1 MEKQTWSLEVRPEQ
15 FSLDLAEGHQIVKN
29 LTQILSER
37 EALIAQYD
45 ALLKADIE
53 NPSTAKQAAFIRKR
67 IKENRTK
74 GIEAWHKREKELF
87 LRGGQFVDAVK
98 RKEVE
103 VNLLMEEKLAE
114 IEKYAEIKER
124 NRIVGIGQGR
134 LMDLTIYSSDYAAA
148 NDDTAYELGLMSEAE
163 FDALFEK
170 TRVAFEQAEAER
182 KRSELHEARR
192 NELMGYW
199 HVLTVDERN
208 MNYADILDFEAF
220 YNGVVDR
227 DAKKNAELAE
237 ARLAA
242 ERAEAKLAKERAE
255 AEAARK
261 QLEAKLAAAEEAAKA
276 VAAALPPIADY
287 DAVKDMLIEEDDE
300 MLDADLSEPMGGKS
314 KAGDLEGALADL
326 VEVYGFMDVLAHLA
340 IDLRDA
346 SDLLVWL
353 PAGCVNQDTAY
364 RLVGQVKEAVAQHAT
379 SVDYLL
385 LTDLK
390 RA

>member
-53 NPSTAKQAAFIRKR
+53 SPSTAKQAAFIRKR

-103 VNLLMEEKLAE
+103 VNILMEEKLAE

-124 NRIVGIGQGR
+124 NRIIGIGQGR
-134 LMDLTIYSSDYAAA
+134 LLDLAMFTAGYATA
-148 NDDTAYELGLMSEAE
+148 DDDVAYEIGQMSDAE

-170 TRVAFEQAEAER
+170 KKAEFEQAEAER
-182 KRSELHEARR
+182 KRKELHEACRSR
-192 NELMGYW
+192 LMNYW
-199 HVLTVDERN
+199 HVLTLDERN
-208 MNYADILDFEAF
+208 MDYADILDFEAF

-227 DAKKNAELAE
+227 DAKQKAELAE
-237 ARLAA
+237 AQRK
-242 ERAEAKLAKERAE
+242 AKE

-276 VAAALPPIADY
+276 VAAALPPIEDY
-287 DAVKDMLIEEDDE
+287 DAVKDMLIEEIDD
-300 MLDADLSEPMGGKS
+300 MLDADLSEPMDGKPKS
-314 KAGDLEGALADL
+314 NSLEGALADL
-326 VEVYGFMDVLAHLA
+326 VEVYGFMEVLAHLA
-340 IDLRDA
+340 IDLRDT

-364 RLVGQVKEAVAQHAT
+364 RLVGQVKEAVAQHAIND
-379 SVDYLL
+379 DYLL

>member
-124 NRIVGIGQGR
+124 NRIIAIGQGR
-134 LMDLTIYSSDYAAA
+134 LMDLTIYSSAYAAA

-220 YNGVVDR
+220 YNGVADK
-227 DAKKNAELAE
+227 DAKQKAELAE
-237 ARLAA
+237 AQRK
-242 ERAEAKLAKERAE
+242 AKE

-276 VAAALPPIADY
+276 VAATLPPIHDY

-340 IDLRDA
+340 INLRDA

>member
-53 NPSTAKQAAFIRKR
+53 SPSTTKQAAFIRKR

-124 NRIVGIGQGR
+124 NRLVGIGQGR
-134 LMDLTIYSSDYAAA
+134 LMDLTIYSSAYAAA

-170 TRVAFEQAEAER
+170 TRVVFEQAEAER

-220 YNGVVDR
+220 YNGVADK
-227 DAKKNAELAE
+227 DAKQKAELAE
-237 ARLAA
+237 AQRKAK
-242 ERAEAKLAKERAE
+242 EAEAKLAAERAE

-261 QLEAKLAAAEEAAKA
+261 QLEAKLAAAEEAAKV
-276 VAAALPPIADY
+276 VAATLPPIHDY
-287 DAVKDMLIEEDDE
+287 DAVKDMLVEEDDE
-300 MLDADLSEPMGGKS
+300 MLDADLSEPMDGKP
-314 KAGDLEGALADL
+314 KTIGMEGALADL
-326 VEVYGFMDVLAHLA
+326 VEVYGFMEVLAHLA
-340 IDLRDA
+340 INLRDA

-364 RLVGQVKEAVAQHAT
+364 RLVGQIKEVVAQHA
-379 SVDYLL
+379 SNDEYLL

-390 RA
+390 RV